1 MRLQVSKTKN
11 AASFYVVKSTW
22 ENKVH
27 SSKIVEKLGTYDEL
41 VKKLNGRDPY
51 EWAKE
56 YVEELNLKEKEGK
69 EPPVIA
75 KYSPGKQLEKD
86 KQHTFHGGYLFLQKL
101 YYELGLHK
109 ICASI
114 AKKRAFEFDLDSI
127 LSRLLYTRI
136 LFPGSKKSALELS
149 KQFIEQPR
157 FDLHQIYRALDVLD
171 QESDFIQAQL
181 YKNSLKLSRRN
192 AQVLYYDCTNYFF
205 EIEREDGLRQYGV
218 SKEHRPNPIVQMG
231 LFMDGD
237 GIPLAFTI
245 DSGNTNEQG
254 TIKPLEKQIL
264 SDFKLSKFVVC
275 TDAGL
280 ASSAN
285 RQYNTLGGR
294 AFVVTQS
301 LKQLP
306 APVREWALEPDGWR
320 LNGERRV
327 YDLTKLDEDKRQE
340 SVFYKE
346 QWVELKGLK
355 QRMVVT
361 YSLAY
366 RNYQRSVRERQI
378 NRALQAIESGAGK
391 ATKVSQNDYKRFIT
405 QLHCTREGEL
415 SGQTICSLNQEAID
429 KEAAFDG
436 FYAICTN
443 LEDDVSAI
451 IGINQRRWK
460 IEECF
465 RIMKSE
471 FKARPVYL
479 SRDQRIKA
487 HFMTCFLSLVLY
499 RYLEKRLD
507 NRFTC
512 QEIIS
517 QLQGMDFC
525 KIDGSGYLPCYMRT
539 DFTDALHDAFHFR
552 TDYEVLTHKMLK
564 TVLKISAGN

>member
-1 MRLQVSKTKN
+1 MRLKVSRSKN
-11 AASFYVVKSTW
+11 SASLYVIKSTW

-27 SSKIVEKLGTYDEL
+27 STKIVEKLGTYAEL
-41 VKKLNGRDPY
+41 KEKLGDRDPY

-56 YVEELNLKEKEGK
+56 YVDELNRKEKEGK

-75 KYSPGKQLEKD
+75 KYSPSKQLEKD
-86 KQHTFHGGYLFLQKL
+86 ERHTFHGGYLFLQRL

-114 AKKRAFEFDLDSI
+114 AKKHTFEFDLNSI

-136 LFPGSKKSALELS
+136 LFPGSKRSTFELS
-149 KQFIEQPR
+149 KRFIEQPN

-171 QESDFIQAQL
+171 QESDFIQSEL

-192 AQVLYYDCTNYFF
+192 TQVLYYDCTNYFF
-205 EIEREDGLRQYGV
+205 EIEQENELKQYGV

-237 GIPLAFTI
+237 GIPLAFTMNA
-245 DSGNTNEQG
+245 GNTNEQK
-254 TIKPLEKQIL
+254 TLKPLEKQIL
-264 SDFKLSKFVVC
+264 ADFQLSKFIVC

-280 ASSAN
+280 ASHDN
-285 RQYNTLGGR
+285 RKYNTMGER

-306 APVREWALEPDGWR
+306 APVKEWSLEPEGWH
-320 LNGERRV
+320 LCGERRT
-327 YDLTKLDEDKRQE
+327 YDLRKLDEEKHRD
-340 SVFYKE
+340 SVFFKE

-366 RNYQRSVRERQI
+366 RNYQQYVRERQI
-378 NRALQAIESGAGK
+378 NRALQAIENGAGK
-391 ATKVSQNDYKRFIT
+391 AYKSSQNDYKRFIT
-405 QLHCTREGEL
+405 QTHCTKEGEV
-415 SGQTICSLNQEAID
+415 SCQTLCSVNQEAID

-436 FYAICTN
+436 FYAVCTN
-443 LEDDVSAI
+443 LEDDVSAV
-451 IGINQRRWK
+451 IGINKRRWR

-479 SRDQRIKA
+479 SRDRRIKA
-487 HFMTCFLSLVLY
+487 HFMTCFLSLILY
-499 RYLEKRLD
+499 RYLEKRID

-517 QLQGMDFC
+517 QLQEMNFFQIKD
-525 KIDGSGYLPCYMRT
+525 SGYVPCYTRT
-539 DFTDALHDAFHFR
+539 DFTDALHDAFGFR
-552 TDYEVLTHKMLK
+552 TDYEVLTNKAPKSILK
-564 TVLKISAGN
+564 NTVCK